1 MHPIARPLRYGVA
14 LLAGAIALYALRY
27 LEPGVQAPPMIQAN
41 AYRAPWLF
49 IHAAAG
55 AGALLFGTIQFSTR
69 LRARL
74 PRAHRQLGRVYVGAC
89 MVGGLAGLVLAAG
102 ASTGSASTIGFGAL
116 ALAWI
121 GTTGLAWR
129 RALQGRFG
137 AHRAWMVRSFALT
150 LSAVTLRLYLPLA
163 FVLPYPFAATY
174 GAIAFLCWIPNLLLA
189 ELWLRQD
196 TPLFASSER

>member
-1 MHPIARPLRYGVA
+1 MHPIARSLRYGVA

-27 LEPGVQAPPMIQAN
+27 LAPGVQAPPVIQAN
-41 AYRAPWLF
+41 AYRAPWLV

-55 AGALLFGTIQFSTR
+55 AGALLFGTIQVSTR
-69 LRARL
+69 LRARV
-74 PRAHRQLGRVYVGAC
+74 PTAHRRLGRVYVAAC

-163 FVLPYPFAATY
+163 FVLPYPFATTY
-174 GAIAFLCWIPNLLLA
+174 GAIAFLCWVPNLLLA
-189 ELWLRQD
+189 ELWLRRP
-196 TPLFASSER
+196 PLFASSER